1 MKVLILLLSFMLW
14 MSKTNAQ
21 LNVQLLH
28 QLVSHSKD
36 ENDRQKLARSR
47 QAITSANED
56 LNRSKMTDLK
66 VKYRTL
72 QSRFHTIGLAI
83 NATQIGLQAEPIIR
97 EIVEHQSSIVRLIGQ
112 DPLLLPMAYH
122 AQVDLTDKAYRL
134 SQYLY
139 ALAITIGDINRMK
152 PSDRKILFEHVLVE
166 LRGMAATSRGLL
178 ANISYSKRKKM
189 FTSTSPFSEF
199 VNRDRYLMESIL
211 SKIKQF

>member
-1 MKVLILLLSFMLW
+1 MKVLLLLLICMLW
-14 MSKTNAQ
+14 MSKINAQ

-47 QAITSANED
+47 QAITSANEE

-66 VKYRTL
+66 AKYRTL
-72 QSRFHTIGLAI
+72 QSRFNTISLAI
-83 NATQIGLQAEPIIR
+83 DATQIGLQAAPIIR
-97 EIVEHQSSIVRLIGQ
+97 EIVDHQSSIVRLIGQ
-112 DPLLLPMAYH
+112 DPLLLPMAYQ
-122 AQVDLTDKAYRL
+122 AQVEFTDKAYRL

-152 PSDRKILFEHVLVE
+152 PSDRKLLFDHVLVE
-166 LRGMAATSRGLL
+166 LRGMAATSRGLV

-189 FTSTSPFSEF
+189 LTSASPFSTF